1 MIAVGSNP
9 LEYAVLENIIF
20 ADVDFLQ
27 ILIFLV
33 IVISSL
39 VGQFIKGNAERKKRP
54 RPPIKPVDAGDLDQA
69 DRERGRLEEEIDS
82 MLRRAIGAEPKEPVE
97 VEVIEPEVVQP
108 HNVDPEIVVLR
119 DQPVQGRRG
128 AGPIPAVLA
137 ESVAPKDD
145 SLSNRHIESELEK
158 RTDRFGSDIQK
169 ADQRIESRL
178 QNTFDRK
185 LGTLSESSSSLKM
198 SDSSVRMSEPAAQ
211 DSGSQS
217 SDAAVADRVVEMLT
231 TPGDLPAAIVLSEI
245 VRRPEW

>member
-39 VGQFIKGNAERKKRP
+39 VGQFIKGNAEKKKRP

-82 MLRRAIGAEPKEPVE
+82 MLRRAIGAEPKKPVE

-108 HNVDPEIVVLR
+108 HNVEPEIVVLR
-119 DQPVQGRRG
+119 DQPAQGRRG
-128 AGPIPAVLA
+128 AGTIPAVLA
-137 ESVAPKDD
+137 ESVAPKED
-145 SLSNRHIESELEK
+145 SIFNRHIESELEK
-158 RTDRFGSDIQK
+158 RTDRFGSDIRK
-169 ADQRIESRL
+169 ADQRIESRM
-178 QNTFDRK
+178 QKTFDHK
-185 LGTLSESSSSLKM
+185 LGALSESSSSFG
-198 SDSSVRMSEPAAQ
+198 MSEPGAQ

-217 SDAAVADRVVEMLT
+217 SDAAVANRVIEMLT